1 MGRTGKVLYGI
12 RSYAV
17 DFVCTTCRNEPF
29 GMDGCRSF
37 GYMGIRNTC
46 FLGNMV
52 ERGGAEIQEDND
64 NRFGDWGISVD
75 NDRLCPFQLKA
86 ASANGRLLMWKIS
99 CLAIAESPVVGHG
112 ADGFV
117 SAYGRAQEEYFA
129 NGEYSETEELVA
141 GSPEYALM
149 NICRWRWNM
158 ESLSYLLF
166 Y

>member
-1 MGRTGKVLYGI
+1 MITGLVIGGLVLI
-12 RSYAV
+12 
-17 DFVCTTCRNEPF
+17 
-29 GMDGCRSF
+29 MI
-37 GYMGIRNTC
+37 GYV
-46 FLGNMV
+46 L
-52 ERGGAEIQEDND
+52 
-64 NRFGDWGISVD
+64 
-75 NDRLCPFQLKA
+75 FQLKA

-129 NGEYSETEELVA
+129 NGEYSETEELEQVVRNML
-141 GSPEYALM
+141 LM